1 MKKPALIAI
10 ALLLIVIAINF
21 SACKKDSTPKDS
33 TNTSI
38 VGTWQLTHYHEV
50 DVDSTTNPVTI
61 NLKDTN
67 FVLILQFNSDGY
79 AFSYINTSLNFGNV
93 GRYTLYGNDSISY
106 VFGPGPP
113 PVKAKYTIQGTTLTF
128 FTQPHYLYDSLH
140 YFITTETYTR
150 LK

>member
-1 MKKPALIAI
+1 MKKPALTTI
-10 ALLLIVIAINF
+10 ALLLIIITINF
-21 SACKKDSTPKDS
+21 SACKKDST
-33 TNTSI
+33 NTSI
-38 VGTWQLTHYHEV
+38 IGTWQLTHYHEV

-61 NLKDTN
+61 NLKDSN

-79 AFSYINTSLNFGNV
+79 AWAYINTSLNLGNA
-93 GRYTLYGNDSISY
+93 GKYTLYGNDSISY

-128 FTQPHYLYDSLH
+128 LDQPHYLFDSLH
-140 YFITTETYTR
+140 YFITTETYAR